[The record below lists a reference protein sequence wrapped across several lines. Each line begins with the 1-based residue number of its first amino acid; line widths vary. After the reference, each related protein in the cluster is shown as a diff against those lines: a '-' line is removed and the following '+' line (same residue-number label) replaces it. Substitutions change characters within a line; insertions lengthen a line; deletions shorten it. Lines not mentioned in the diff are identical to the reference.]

1 MLLKI
6 RSINELL
13 RFSGNRLLGGEE
25 KKSVVVEKMYISNK
39 LPELN
44 ELRQS
49 ALKIII
55 FRLFSFF
62 LELTFYL
69 LLFIHFISCVCTT
82 PFQIRTCVPCVQ
94 VATPQKIS
102 V

>member
-1 MLLKI
+1 MNYFVSLETDI
-6 RSINELL
+6 
-13 RFSGNRLLGGEE
+13 LGGEE
-25 KKSVVVEKMYISNK
+25 KKSVVEEMYISNK

-55 FRLFSFF
+55 FRHFAFF

-69 LLFIHFISCVCTT
+69 LLFIHFTSCVCTT
-82 PFQIRTCVPCVQ
+82 PFQVRTCVRCVQ

>member
-1 MLLKI
+1 MNYKV
-6 RSINELL
+6 RV
-13 RFSGNRLLGGEE
+13 SGNRHLGREE

-44 ELRQS
+44 ELRLS

-55 FRLFSFF
+55 LRYFAFF
-62 LELTFYL
+62 LELTVYL

-82 PFQIRTCVPCVQ
+82 QFQVRTCVPCRGVQ
-94 VATPQKIS
+94 VATTQKIS

>member
-13 RFSGNRLLGGEE
+13 RVSGNRHLGGEE
-25 KKSVVVEKMYISNK
+25 KKSVVVEKDISNK

-55 FRLFSFF
+55 FRHFAFF

-82 PFQIRTCVPCVQ
+82 LFQVHTCVPCVQ